1 MGIKRVLKG
10 GLKPPAKHK
19 YTLRNKSRCDRF
31 DLKNFD
37 LRFPH
42 LTSKILSE
50 LNPKSLVTFSKVDR
64 YLYENVE
71 NQRPVHVLLSR
82 FYPDFLKTNFIQI
95 LSRFYP
101 NF

>member
-19 YTLRNKSRCDRF
+19 YTLRSKSRCDRF

-64 YLYENVE
+64 YLCENVG

-82 FYPDFLKTNFIQI
+82 FYPDFIQI
-95 LSRFYP
+95 LS
-101 NF
+101 